1 MAARLTPDAAPGE
14 AGPRSPSL
22 REEVAGR
29 DWYHTLELGDGIVTP
44 GWFDTRGLTA
54 KLPMPAGLHG
64 KRCLDIGT
72 YDGFWAFE
80 MERRGGEV
88 TAIDILDDTR
98 WDWPANAS
106 AAHRE
111 AIEQRKGRGDG
122 FLIARRALGSA
133 VVRLDC
139 SIYDLDPAVHGR
151 FDFVFVGSLL
161 LHLRDP
167 VLALER
173 VRAVTR
179 GQLLILDAVALGLTL
194 LGPRSPWMAFYGDG
208 RPYWCKPNRAALGRM
223 AQAAGWQYASPP
235 RLILIPAGPGFH
247 HPQRLWSACLSARG
261 REALFGS
268 RVGDPHAALLV
279 EPAG

>member
-1 MAARLTPDAAPGE
+1 MAASSTPDASA
-14 AGPRSPSL
+14 SSL
-22 REEVAGR
+22 REEVAAR

-44 GWFDTRGLTA
+44 GWFDTRPITP
-54 KLPMPAGLHG
+54 KLPMPAGLQG

-72 YDGFWAFE
+72 YDGYWAFE

-106 AAHRE
+106 DAHRE

-122 FLIARRALGSA
+122 FLIASRALDSA
-133 VVRLDC
+133 VRRVDC

-151 FDFVFVGSLL
+151 FDFVFLGSLL

-167 VLALER
+167 VLALQR

-179 GQLLILDAVALGLTL
+179 GQLLVLDAIALGLTL
-194 LGPRSPWMAFYGDG
+194 LGPRSPWLAFYGDG
-208 RPYWCKPNRAALGRM
+208 RPYWSKPNRVALLRM
-223 AQAAGWQYASPP
+223 AQAAGWRVALRP
-235 RLILIPAGPGFH
+235 RLVLIPPGAGFH
-247 HPQRLWSACLSARG
+247 HPERLWQACRSARG

-268 RVGDPHAALLV
+268 RIGDPHAVLLV
-279 EPAG
+279 EPAE

>member
-1 MAARLTPDAAPGE
+1 MTEEMTATGSA
-14 AGPRSPSL
+14 SPTL
-22 REEVAGR
+22 REEVASR

-44 GWFDTRGLTA
+44 GWFDWR
-54 KLPMPAGLHG
+54 KLAPTLPIPAEMDG

-88 TAIDILDDTR
+88 TAIDLLDQTR

-106 AAHRE
+106 DAHRV
-111 AIEQRKGRGDG
+111 AIDERKGRGEG
-122 FLIARRALGSA
+122 FVIAKRALGSS
-133 VVRLDC
+133 VERLDC

-151 FDFVFVGSLL
+151 FDYVYLGSLL

-179 GQLLILDAVALGLTL
+179 GQLLIVDAIALGLTL
-194 LGPRSPWMAFYGDG
+194 LGLRSPWMTFYGDG
-208 RPYWCKPNRAALGRM
+208 RPYWCKPNRVALVRM
-223 AQAAGWQYASPP
+223 AEAAGWRCVGAP
-235 RLILIPAGPGFH
+235 RLMLVPAGAGFH
-247 HPQRLWSACLSARG
+247 HPARLWPACLSARG
-261 REALFGS
+261 REALIAS
-268 RVGDPHAALLV
+268 RVGDPHGALLV
-279 EPAG
+279 EPAV